1 MAIKIPVRSS
11 ASESVGGKTIRV
23 PHGGQGEVALPRGS
37 KLIERVPRISGY
49 IDQVGDNLLQLAA
62 VKKAS

>member
-23 PHGGQGEVALPRGS
+23 PHGGQGAVALPRGS
-37 KLIERVPRISGY
+37 KNPVNSVICRTKIC
-49 IDQVGDNLLQLAA
+49 
-62 VKKAS
+62 